1 MICAKYFGRVWMNG
15 IATARPACTLGS
27 CVAIQQKSSRRGR
40 PQMLDDEVQ
49 VGEVRGDMIDVG
61 NIEGIAVERPDR
73 RAFMYVDVA
82 DTELLA
88 EFEVPVCPRVVE
100 LPAARIP
107 VPFGGVELHAP
118 QIESLGVGA
127 QLVQACLSVA

>member
-15 IATARPACTLGS
+15 IATARPACTLGQ
-27 CVAIQQKSSRRGR
+27 AG
-40 PQMLDDEVQ
+40 MLDDEVQ

-73 RAFMYVDVA
+73 RAFVHVDVA

-88 EFEVPVCPRVVE
+88 EFEVPICPRVVE

-118 QIESLGVGA
+118 QIESLAVGA
-127 QLVQACLSVA
+127 QLVQPCLAVA